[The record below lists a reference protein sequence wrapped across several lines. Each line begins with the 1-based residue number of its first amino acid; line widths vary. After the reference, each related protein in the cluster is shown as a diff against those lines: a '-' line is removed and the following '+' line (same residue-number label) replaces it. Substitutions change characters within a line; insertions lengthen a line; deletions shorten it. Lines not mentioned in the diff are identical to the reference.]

1 VDILETIKAKATE
14 LAEAKAAVKNAKA
27 QVAAIRADI
36 RAARK
41 AFADALRGTP
51 GKARGPRK
59 ARAPKE
65 AKPAETV

>member
-51 GKARGPRK
+51 AKARRPRK
-59 ARAPKE
+59 PKE
-65 AKPAETV
+65 PKPAPIEK